1 MKELY
6 ARIKYN
12 FFCLVMKDDSWDM
25 GADLCGGVFPLSGQ
39 WVNMRGT
46 YDKFKDAV

>member
-25 GADLCGGVFPLSGQ
+25 GADLCGGVFPLGGV

-46 YDKFKDAV
+46 YDKFADAV